1 MAREI
6 EFDMRLFSGLP
17 VTIQGGYS
25 FGHPGQV
32 SGPPEVCFPPEP
44 SEFEFTVYWR
54 GKPKDKK
61 LYRCNKD
68 LSPAD
73 EERVYLEADK
83 AMEGDYYVGE
93 DYE

>member
-32 SGPPEVCFPPEP
+32 SGPPEACFPPEP

-61 LYRCNKD
+61 LLPVQQGPFSR
-68 LSPAD
+68 
-73 EERVYLEADK
+73 RRG
-83 AMEGDYYVGE
+83 EGLP
-93 DYE
+93 